1 MGRFV
6 LIRKLGSASQKVDFS
21 LMIEGTMSNQ
31 IIFRYLCVD
40 SATGVTNA
48 TVKRLAA
55 QLGVDENQVIHSAL
69 HDLAVKLLPQ
79 YEADDGH
86 LTNVQLRQIKKS
98 VLQGGL
104 CSVRSRLGC
113 G

>member
-1 MGRFV
+1 MTR
-6 LIRKLGSASQKVDFS
+6 RQLGSAPQKVDFS

-40 SATGVTNA
+40 SACGVTHA

-55 QLGVDENQVIHSAL
+55 QLGVDENQVIHNAL

>member
-1 MGRFV
+1 
-6 LIRKLGSASQKVDFS
+6 
-21 LMIEGTMSNQ
+21 MSHQ
-31 IIFRYLCVD
+31 IIFRYSCAD
-40 SATGVTNA
+40 STTGVTHA

-55 QLGVDENQVIHSAL
+55 KVGVNKNQLIHIEL

-86 LTNVQLRQIKKS
+86 LTNVQLRQIKKC
-98 VLQGGL
+98 VPQGGL
-104 CSVRSRLGC
+104 CSVRSRLAC

>member
-1 MGRFV
+1 MKCPCCGAAE
-6 LIRKLGSASQKVDFS
+6 LIHDTRDV
-21 LMIEGTMSNQ
+21 
-31 IIFRYLCVD
+31 
-40 SATGVTNA
+40 
-48 TVKRLAA
+48 
-55 QLGVDENQVIHSAL
+55 GVDENQVIHSAL